1 MSYQQHGP
9 SSWPGQFG
17 GPVPPPPRRTG
28 LWVALAALGLAVVV
42 AAVAVTGFVT
52 PGFFLSRSAAPPPS
66 PAPPTTSSFS
76 RDSDSQLEAART
88 VAEEFLRRLNADT
101 IEGPDGAKAMACPG
115 SESLL
120 GGTIL
125 LNVEAPTQLAVAGEV
140 RFHDP
145 VIEVDVAGTT
155 HQRSVT
161 GYVRLQPWQD
171 HEPCVRILQ
180 LGRN

>member
-1 MSYQQHGP
+1 MTATVSSKRPGP
-9 SSWPGQFG
+9 WRRSSC
-17 GPVPPPPRRTG
+17 
-28 LWVALAALGLAVVV
+28 
-42 AAVAVTGFVT
+42 
-52 PGFFLSRSAAPPPS
+52 
-66 PAPPTTSSFS
+66 
-76 RDSDSQLEAART
+76 
-88 VAEEFLRRLNADT
+88 
-101 IEGPDGAKAMACPG
+101 GASK
-115 SESLL
+115 L

-125 LNVEAPTQLAVAGEV
+125 LNVEAPTQLEVQGEV

-155 HQRSVT
+155 HQRTVT